1 MFGVAPAVSNIPFS
15 SFCNMRVRKAFN
27 MLSLTVNQ
35 HKLVRTLAVMH
46 GQSIVQFS
54 ITASDI
60 WIYAMMSHL
69 QRRANPH
76 RSPGPH

>member
-27 MLSLTVNQ
+27 MLNLTVNK

-46 GQSIVQFS
+46 GQSIV
-54 ITASDI
+54 
-60 WIYAMMSHL
+60 
-69 QRRANPH
+69 
-76 RSPGPH
+76 